1 MTDIRKL
8 DKKSLLLEFG
18 RRWALIFL
26 IVEIIF
32 FGLSA
37 QNFFSLKVFQMILFF
52 GTTVFL
58 LGTAEL
64 FVIITGGIDLSIG
77 YLMGFAS
84 IVSTKM
90 IAAFIAAGMGD
101 APALLLGIILTLL
114 VGLIPGL
121 VSGTLVA
128 KLKVPPFIATFAMLG
143 ISHGVSELLIQE
155 GAAKNLP
162 HIANAIGN
170 GHFFYWAPGAGFS
183 MFARPEVA
191 RGVKVI
197 ELIPNIVV
205 LAFLAIGILA
215 FILKRTVF
223 GQHTYAIGG
232 NVDSAIRS
240 GINVDRH
247 IIKIY
252 MLSSLMASIAGIIYM
267 LMYVTGKADAGASSL
282 LDSIAAVVIGGAAL
296 SGGKGT
302 VWRTILGGVIIA
314 VLETGMRLMGVPT
327 FDKYIIVGVI
337 LISAVL
343 IDQIFPEKTYS
354 DKEKS

>member
-1 MTDIRKL
+1 MTTAIARKGN
-8 DKKSLLLEFG
+8 LLLEIG

-26 IVEIIF
+26 LAEIVF

-37 QNFFSLKVFQMILFF
+37 RGFFSIRVFQMMLFF

-64 FVIITGGIDLSIG
+64 FVIITGGIDLSVG

-84 IVSTKM
+84 IVSTKL
-90 IAAFIAAGMGD
+90 IVSFVAAGMGD
-101 APALLLGIILTLL
+101 GTALLSGIAVTL
-114 VGLIPGL
+114 VIGLLPGL
-121 VSGTLVA
+121 VSGLLVA
-128 KLKVPPFIATFAMLG
+128 KLKVPPFIATFSMLG
-143 ISHGVSELLIQE
+143 ISHGVSELLIKE

-162 HIANAIGN
+162 HLANAIGN

-183 MFARPEVA
+183 LFSRPEVA
-191 RGVKVI
+191 RGVRVI
-197 ELIPNIVV
+197 ELIPNVVV
-205 LAFLAIGILA
+205 LAFAAIIALA
-215 FILKRTVF
+215 FVLKRTVF

-232 NVDSAIRS
+232 NVDSAVRS
-240 GINVDRH
+240 GIDVDRH
-247 IIKIY
+247 LVKIY
-252 MLSSLMASIAGIIYM
+252 MLSSFMASVSGVIYM

-282 LDSIAAVVIGGAAL
+282 LDSIAAVVIGGASL

-302 VWRTILGGVIIA
+302 VWRTVLGGVIIA

-327 FDKYIIVGVI
+327 FDKYIIVGII

-343 IDQIFPEKTYS
+343 IDQIFPEKTYT
-354 DKEKS
+354 DKEES